1 MTLHLTKRV
10 FRVRE
15 DQGGLPFNLKS
26 PSFKTLGRKR
36 PRSHRVKA
44 ALGPRQGG
52 QWCEGSPEGGGG
64 QQRGQRRGP
73 RGRDPG
79 PRLIPGAPRAGQCPP
94 PAGSSAVT
102 TRETGRREPAPP
114 SDSDAGPKTPV
125 PLLGRRTHRGDSPPT
140 THPGTGVSALS
151 VGSCRSAA
159 ARRPRSRPGARGR
172 RPEARGVNPPP
183 LPASGAP
190 GVAVGVAS
198 VSGSRSRLRWAGG
211 PASMLPATGLGL
223 LHSLGTRRATGLL
236 RDGREGG
243 G

>member
-1 MTLHLTKRV
+1 MR
-10 FRVRE
+10 R
-15 DQGGLPFNLKS
+15 Q
-26 PSFKTLGRKR
+26 
-36 PRSHRVKA
+36 PR
-44 ALGPRQGG
+44 
-52 QWCEGSPEGGGG
+52 
-64 QQRGQRRGP
+64 RRGWSAAGP
-73 RGRDPG
+73 APGAPG
-79 PRLIPGAPRAGQCPP
+79 PRPGTATHPWGAARRAV
-94 PAGSSAVT
+94 PAASRILRGDN
-102 TRETGRREPAPP
+102 TRDGETGRREPAPP
-114 SDSDAGPKTPV
+114 SDSDAGPKTPG